1 MGRMDTTMH
10 TIRIGIVGPCGAG
23 KSSLAAKLSQHYST
37 VRAIAQEHSY
47 VPTMWRQITNPD
59 VLIYLD
65 ASYPVTIQR
74 RKLDWT
80 EAEYQIELD
89 RLAHARTNADITI
102 ATDSLDLDQVAEKA
116 LLELEKFTASKR
128 QA

>member
-1 MGRMDTTMH
+1 MEDTTMH
-10 TIRIGIVGPCGAG
+10 TIKVGIVGPCGAG
-23 KSSLAAKLSQHYST
+23 KTSLADRLSTHYSF

-47 VPTMWRQITNPD
+47 VPSMWRQLTNPD

-89 RLAHARTNADITI
+89 RLAHARANADIFI
-102 ATDSLDLDQVAEKA
+102 ATDDLDLDEVVAAA
-116 LLELEKFTASKR
+116 LQELMKFHANHK

>member
-1 MGRMDTTMH
+1 MH

-23 KSSLAAKLSQHYST
+23 KSSLAEKLADQYSF

-47 VPTMWRQITNPD
+47 VPNMWQQLTKPD

-65 ASYPVTIQR
+65 ASYPVTVQR
-74 RKLDWT
+74 RRLNWT

-89 RLAHARTNADITI
+89 RLAHARANADIYI
-102 ATDSLDLDQVAEKA
+102 PTDA
-116 LLELEKFTASKR
+116 LELEGVAARAR
-128 QA
+128 QELESFLTSRGWV